1 MMKWDLREKENCCF
15 YEDGECIHPIRHEK
29 HPKCL
34 GVDCGWYYGKDEL
47 TYDGCE

>member
-1 MMKWDLREKENCCF
+1 MKWDLREKENCCF